1 MSEGDK
7 NYLTA
12 AEAAAYLGRGASTLA
27 RERMTGEG
35 APFVRV
41 GRAVRYRR
49 SDLDEFMSKH
59 LRTQEAA
66 HNG

>member
-1 MSEGDK
+1 MSDSSK
-7 NYLTA
+7 NYLTS
-12 AEAAAYLGRGASTLA
+12 AEAAAYLGRGVSTLA

-49 SDLDEFMSKH
+49 DDLDAFMAKH
-59 LRTQEAA
+59 LRTQEAS
-66 HNG
+66 HG